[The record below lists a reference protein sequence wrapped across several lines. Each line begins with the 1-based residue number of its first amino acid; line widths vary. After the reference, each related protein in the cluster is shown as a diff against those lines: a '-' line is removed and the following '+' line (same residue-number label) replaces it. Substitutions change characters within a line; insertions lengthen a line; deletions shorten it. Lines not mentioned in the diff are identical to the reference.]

1 MYRILKPFKLLIVF
15 SLLQSSLSFSSNIE
29 NSTNHI
35 KTIVFGA
42 GCFWSVEKKFQ
53 ETYGVIN
60 VESGYADGKN
70 IKPIYKEII
79 KRENRLNPDNYAE
92 VVKVTYNSNKTNL
105 ENLLKTFFEMHD
117 PTQENRQGNDIGVQY
132 RSVVLTSSKEE
143 TLLSN
148 KIKNKYQSLLKEKGF
163 GPIKTNIKE
172 LTNFYL
178 AENYHQD
185 YLKKNPNGYCP
196 DYSTGVV
203 FSKKLDKFT
212 DNKNLVVGKKILIL
226 EAEGCPYCY
235 KLRQDVLNDYQGSFE
250 IFYRKSNELD
260 EIELKSPT
268 WATPTIYFLENGK
281 EVWSHQGYLSNEKF
295 YKSLGRFK
303 LGKTEAY
310 NVAFNQG
317 TDPTYCKEYELFK
330 NTPDGVFIDKLS
342 GAPLFST
349 KYRFN
354 SKTGWLSFT
363 EAVKDSVTEHMD
375 YSYGMVRV
383 EIRSKSSGIHLGHV
397 FNDGPNGKPRY
408 CINATVL
415 EFVPNLDT

>member
-1 MYRILKPFKLLIVF
+1 MYRILKPFKLLVIF
-15 SLLQSSLSFSSNIE
+15 SILQSSLSFSSNIE

-79 KRENRLNPDNYAE
+79 KKENRFNPDNYAE

-143 TLLSN
+143 ILLSN
-148 KIKNKYQSLLKEKGF
+148 KIKNNYQSLLKEKGF

-235 KLRQDVLNDYQGSFE
+235 KLRQDVLNDYQGSLD
-250 IFYRKSNELD
+250 IFYRKSDELD
-260 EIELKSPT
+260 EIELKTPT

-349 KYRFN
+349 KHRFN

-363 EAVKDSVTEHMD
+363 KAVKDSITEHMD

>member
-1 MYRILKPFKLLIVF
+1 MYRILKPFKLLVIF
-15 SLLQSSLSFSSNIE
+15 SILQSSLSFSSNIE

-79 KRENRLNPDNYAE
+79 KRENRFNPDNYAE

-132 RSVVLTSSKEE
+132 RSVVLASSKEE
-143 TLLSN
+143 ILLSN
-148 KIKNKYQSLLKEKGF
+148 KIKNNYQSLLKEKGF

-235 KLRQDVLNDYQGSFE
+235 KLRQDVLNDYQGSLD
-250 IFYRKSNELD
+250 IFYRKSDELD
-260 EIELKSPT
+260 EIELKTPT

-349 KYRFN
+349 KHRFN

-363 EAVKDSVTEHMD
+363 KAVKDSITEHMD

>member
-1 MYRILKPFKLLIVF
+1 MFKIDRKLKLVIFF
-15 SLLQSSLSFSSNIE
+15 LSFFSSWSFSIDLD
-29 NSTNHI
+29 NSTNHLR
-35 KTIVFGA
+35 TIVFGA

-53 ETYGVIN
+53 ETFGV
-60 VESGYADGKN
+60 VDVKSGYADGKN
-70 IKPIYKEII
+70 IKPSYKEII
-79 KRENRLNPDNYAE
+79 KSKNRFNPNNYAE
-92 VVKVTYNSNKTNL
+92 VVKVTYNSNKTSL
-105 ENLLKTFFEMHD
+105 ENLLMTFFEMHD
-117 PTQENRQGNDIGVQY
+117 PTQLNRQGNDIGVQY
-132 RSVVLTSSKEE
+132 RSIILTSSKEE
-143 TLLSN
+143 SLLSSD
-148 KIKNKYQSLLKEKGF
+148 IKVRYQELLSKKGY
-163 GPIKTNIKE
+163 GPIRTVIKE

-185 YLKKNPNGYCP
+185 YLEKNHNGYCP
-196 DYSTGVV
+196 DNSTGVV
-203 FSKKLDKFT
+203 FSKKI
-212 DNKNLVVGKKILIL
+212 KNISNNQDLLIGKKILIL

-235 KLRQDVLNDYQGSFE
+235 KLRQDVLNDYQGSVKLF
-250 IFYRKSNELD
+250 FRKSDELD
-260 EIELKSPT
+260 GLDLKTPS
-268 WATPTIYFLENGK
+268 WATPTIFFLENGK
-281 EVWSHQGYLSNEKF
+281 EVSSHQGYLSREKF
-295 YKSLGRFK
+295 YISLGKFK

-330 NTPDGVFIDKLS
+330 NTPEGVFIDKLS
-342 GAPLFST
+342 GAPLFDT
-349 KYRFN
+349 KHRFN
-354 SKTGWLSFT
+354 SRTGWLSFT

>member
-1 MYRILKPFKLLIVF
+1 MYKLSNYLKIKIFILFFFGSQIY
-15 SLLQSSLSFSSNIE
+15 SFNE
-29 NSTNHI
+29 QNSTYHL
-35 KTIVFGA
+35 KTIIFGA

-53 ETYGVIN
+53 ETYGV
-60 VESGYADGKN
+60 VDVKSGYADGKN
-70 IKPIYKEII
+70 IEPSYKEII
-79 KRENRLNPDNYAE
+79 KRKNRFNPNNYAE
-92 VVKVTYNSNKTNL
+92 VVKVTYNSNKINL
-105 ENLLKTFFEMHD
+105 ESLIKVFFEIHD
-117 PTQENRQGNDIGVQY
+117 PTQLNRQGNDIGVQY
-132 RSVVLTSSKEE
+132 RSLILTSTEE
-143 TLLSN
+143 EIFLAN
-148 KIKNKYQSLLKEKGF
+148 KIKDQYQNLLIKEGY
-163 GPIKTNIKE
+163 GLIKTDIKN

-185 YLKKNPNGYCP
+185 YLEKNPNGYCP
-196 DYSTGVV
+196 DYSTGVF
-203 FSKKLDKFT
+203 FSKKPEKFT
-212 DNKNLVVGKKILIL
+212 DNEDLVTGKKILIL
-226 EAEGCPYCY
+226 EADGCPYCY
-235 KLRQDVLNDYQGSFE
+235 KLRQDVLNNYQGSLELSF
-250 IFYRKSNELD
+250 RKSDELNEL
-260 EIELKSPT
+260 ELKTPT

-281 EVWSHQGYLSNEKF
+281 EVWSHQGYLSNENF
-295 YKSLGRFK
+295 YKSLGKFK

-310 NVAFNQG
+310 DVAFNQG

-349 KYRFN
+349 KHRFN

-363 EAVKDSVTEHMD
+363 EAINDSVTEHMD
-375 YSYGMVRV
+375 YSYGMVRI

>member
-1 MYRILKPFKLLIVF
+1 MFKIDRKLKLVIFF
-15 SLLQSSLSFSSNIE
+15 LSFFSSWSFSIDLD
-29 NSTNHI
+29 NSTNHLR
-35 KTIVFGA
+35 TIVFGA

-53 ETYGVIN
+53 ETFGV
-60 VESGYADGKN
+60 VDVKSGYADGKN
-70 IKPIYKEII
+70 INPSYKEII
-79 KRENRLNPDNYAE
+79 KSKNRFNPNNYAE
-92 VVKVTYNSNKTNL
+92 VVKVTYNSNKTSL
-105 ENLLKTFFEMHD
+105 ENLLMTFFEMHD
-117 PTQENRQGNDIGVQY
+117 PTQLNRQGNDIGVQY
-132 RSVVLTSSKEE
+132 RSIILTSSKEE
-143 TLLSN
+143 SLLSSD
-148 KIKNKYQSLLKEKGF
+148 IKVRYQELLSKKGY
-163 GPIKTNIKE
+163 GPIRTVIKE

-185 YLKKNPNGYCP
+185 YLEKNPNGYCP
-196 DYSTGVV
+196 DNSTGVV
-203 FSKKLDKFT
+203 FSKKI
-212 DNKNLVVGKKILIL
+212 KNLSNNQDLLIGKKILIL

-235 KLRQDVLNDYQGSFE
+235 KLRQDVLNDYQGSVELF
-250 IFYRKSNELD
+250 FRKSDELD
-260 EIELKSPT
+260 GLDLKTPS
-268 WATPTIYFLENGK
+268 WATPTIFFLENGK
-281 EVWSHQGYLSNEKF
+281 EVSSHQGYLSKEKF
-295 YKSLGRFK
+295 YISLGKFK

-330 NTPDGVFIDKLS
+330 NTPEGVFIDKLS
-342 GAPLFST
+342 GAPLFDT
-349 KYRFN
+349 KHRFN
-354 SKTGWLSFT
+354 SRTGWLSFT

>member
-1 MYRILKPFKLLIVF
+1 MYRILKPFRLLVIF
-15 SLLQSSLSFSSNIE
+15 SILQSSLSFSSNIE
-29 NSTNHI
+29 NSTNHK

-70 IKPIYKEII
+70 IKPFYKEII
-79 KRENRLNPDNYAE
+79 KRENRFNPDNYAE

-143 TLLSN
+143 ILLSN
-148 KIKNKYQSLLKEKGF
+148 KVKNKYQSLLKEKGF

-235 KLRQDVLNDYQGSFE
+235 KLRQDVLNDYQGSLE
-250 IFYRKSNELD
+250 IFYRKSDELD
-260 EIELKSPT
+260 EIELKTPT

-295 YKSLGRFK
+295 YKSLGKFK

-310 NVAFNQG
+310 DVAFNQG

-349 KYRFN
+349 RYRFN

>member
-1 MYRILKPFKLLIVF
+1 MFKIDRKLKLVIFF
-15 SLLQSSLSFSSNIE
+15 LSFFSSWSFSIDLD
-29 NSTNHI
+29 NSTNHLR
-35 KTIVFGA
+35 TIVFGA

-53 ETYGVIN
+53 ETFGV
-60 VESGYADGKN
+60 VDVKSGYADGKN
-70 IKPIYKEII
+70 IKPSYKEII
-79 KRENRLNPDNYAE
+79 KSKNRFNPNNYAE
-92 VVKVTYNSNKTNL
+92 VVKVTYNSNKTTL
-105 ENLLKTFFEMHD
+105 ENLLMTFFEMHD
-117 PTQENRQGNDIGVQY
+117 PTQLNRQGNDIGVQY
-132 RSVVLTSSKEE
+132 RSIILTSSKEE
-143 TLLSN
+143 SLLSSD
-148 KIKNKYQSLLKEKGF
+148 IKVRYQELLSKKGY
-163 GPIKTNIKE
+163 GPIRTVIKE

-185 YLKKNPNGYCP
+185 YLEKNPNGYCP
-196 DYSTGVV
+196 DNSTGVV
-203 FSKKLDKFT
+203 FSKKI
-212 DNKNLVVGKKILIL
+212 KNISNNQDLLIGKKILIL

-235 KLRQDVLNDYQGSFE
+235 KLRQDVLNDYQGSVKLF
-250 IFYRKSNELD
+250 FRKSDELD
-260 EIELKSPT
+260 GLDLKTPS
-268 WATPTIYFLENGK
+268 WATPTIFFLENGK
-281 EVWSHQGYLSNEKF
+281 EVSSHQGYLTKEKF
-295 YKSLGRFK
+295 YISLGKFK

-330 NTPDGVFIDKLS
+330 NTPEGVFIDKLS
-342 GAPLFST
+342 GAPLFDT
-349 KYRFN
+349 KHRFN
-354 SKTGWLSFT
+354 SRTGWLSFT

>member
-1 MYRILKPFKLLIVF
+1 MYRILKPFKLLVIF
-15 SLLQSSLSFSSNIE
+15 SILQSSLSFSSNIE

-79 KRENRLNPDNYAE
+79 KRENRFNPDNYAE

-143 TLLSN
+143 ILLSN
-148 KIKNKYQSLLKEKGF
+148 KIKNNYQSLLKEKGF

>member
-1 MYRILKPFKLLIVF
+1 MFKIDRKLKLVIFF
-15 SLLQSSLSFSSNIE
+15 LSFFSSWSFSIDLD
-29 NSTNHI
+29 NSTNHLR
-35 KTIVFGA
+35 TIIFGA

-53 ETYGVIN
+53 ETFGV
-60 VESGYADGKN
+60 VDVKSGYADGKN
-70 IKPIYKEII
+70 IKPSYKEII
-79 KRENRLNPDNYAE
+79 KSKNRFNPNNYAE
-92 VVKVTYNSNKTNL
+92 VVKVTYNSNKTSL
-105 ENLLKTFFEMHD
+105 ENLLMTFFEMHD
-117 PTQENRQGNDIGVQY
+117 PTQLNRQGNDIGVQY
-132 RSVVLTSSKEE
+132 RSIILTSSKEE
-143 TLLSN
+143 SLLSSD
-148 KIKNKYQSLLKEKGF
+148 IKVRYQELLSKKGY
-163 GPIKTNIKE
+163 GPIRTVIKE

-185 YLKKNPNGYCP
+185 YLEKNPNGYCP
-196 DYSTGVV
+196 DNSTGVV
-203 FSKKLDKFT
+203 FSKKI
-212 DNKNLVVGKKILIL
+212 KNISNNQDLLIGKKILIL

-235 KLRQDVLNDYQGSFE
+235 KLRKDVLNDYQGSVELF
-250 IFYRKSNELD
+250 FRKSDELD
-260 EIELKSPT
+260 GLDLKTPS
-268 WATPTIYFLENGK
+268 WATPTIFFLENGK
-281 EVWSHQGYLSNEKF
+281 EVSSHQGYLSKEKF
-295 YKSLGRFK
+295 YISLGKFK

-330 NTPDGVFIDKLS
+330 NTPEGVFIDKLS
-342 GAPLFST
+342 GAPLFDT
-349 KYRFN
+349 KHRFN
-354 SKTGWLSFT
+354 SRTGWLSFT

>member
-1 MYRILKPFKLLIVF
+1 MFKIDRKLKLVIFF
-15 SLLQSSLSFSSNIE
+15 LSFFSSWSFSIDLD
-29 NSTNHI
+29 NSTNHLR
-35 KTIVFGA
+35 TIVFGA

-53 ETYGVIN
+53 ETFGV
-60 VESGYADGKN
+60 VDVKSGYADGKN
-70 IKPIYKEII
+70 INPSYKEII
-79 KRENRLNPDNYAE
+79 KSKNRFNPNNYAE
-92 VVKVTYNSNKTNL
+92 VVKVTYNSNKTSL

-117 PTQENRQGNDIGVQY
+117 PTQLNRQGNDIGVQY
-132 RSVVLTSSKEE
+132 RSIILTSSKEE
-143 TLLSN
+143 SLLSSD
-148 KIKNKYQSLLKEKGF
+148 IKVRYQELLSKKGY
-163 GPIKTNIKE
+163 GPIRTVIKE

-185 YLKKNPNGYCP
+185 YLEKNPNGYCP
-196 DYSTGVV
+196 DNSTGVV
-203 FSKKLDKFT
+203 FSKKI
-212 DNKNLVVGKKILIL
+212 KNLSNNQDLLIGKKILIL

-235 KLRQDVLNDYQGSFE
+235 KLRQDVLNDYQGSVELF
-250 IFYRKSNELD
+250 FRKSDELD
-260 EIELKSPT
+260 GLDLKTPS
-268 WATPTIYFLENGK
+268 WATPTIFFLENGK
-281 EVWSHQGYLSNEKF
+281 EVSSHQGYLSKEKF
-295 YKSLGRFK
+295 YISLGKFK

-330 NTPDGVFIDKLS
+330 NTPEGVFIDKLS
-342 GAPLFST
+342 GAPLFDT
-349 KYRFN
+349 KHRFN
-354 SKTGWLSFT
+354 SRTGWLSFT

>member
-1 MYRILKPFKLLIVF
+1 MYRILKPFKLIIVF
-15 SLLQSSLSFSSNIE
+15 LLLQSSLSFSSNIE

-70 IKPIYKEII
+70 IKPFYKEII
-79 KRENRLNPDNYAE
+79 KRENRFNPDNYAE

-132 RSVVLTSSKEE
+132 RSVILTSSKEE
-143 TLLSN
+143 ILLAN
-148 KIKNKYQSLLKEKGF
+148 KVKNKYQSLLKEKGF
-163 GPIKTNIKE
+163 GPIKTKVKE

-212 DNKNLVVGKKILIL
+212 DNKNIVIGKKILIL

-235 KLRQDVLNDYQGSFE
+235 KLRQDVLNNYQGSLE
-250 IFYRKSNELD
+250 IFYRKSDELD
-260 EIELKSPT
+260 EIELKTPT

-295 YKSLGRFK
+295 YKSLGKFK

-383 EIRSKSSGIHLGHV
+383 EIRPKSSGIHLGHV

>member
-1 MYRILKPFKLLIVF
+1 MFKIDRKLKLVIFF
-15 SLLQSSLSFSSNIE
+15 LSFFSSWSFSIDLD
-29 NSTNHI
+29 NSTNHLR
-35 KTIVFGA
+35 TIVFGA

-53 ETYGVIN
+53 ETFGV
-60 VESGYADGKN
+60 VDVKSGYADGKN
-70 IKPIYKEII
+70 IKPSYKEII
-79 KRENRLNPDNYAE
+79 KSKNRFNPNNYAE
-92 VVKVTYNSNKTNL
+92 VVKVTYNSNKTSL
-105 ENLLKTFFEMHD
+105 ENLLMTFFEMHD
-117 PTQENRQGNDIGVQY
+117 PTQLNRQGNDIGVQY
-132 RSVVLTSSKEE
+132 RSIILTSSKEE
-143 TLLSN
+143 SLLSSD
-148 KIKNKYQSLLKEKGF
+148 IKVRYQELLSKKGY
-163 GPIKTNIKE
+163 GPIRTVIKE

-185 YLKKNPNGYCP
+185 YLEKNPNGYCP
-196 DYSTGVV
+196 DNSTGVV
-203 FSKKLDKFT
+203 FSKKI
-212 DNKNLVVGKKILIL
+212 KNISNNQDLFIGKKILIL

-235 KLRQDVLNDYQGSFE
+235 KLRQDVLNDYQGSVKLF
-250 IFYRKSNELD
+250 FRKSDELD
-260 EIELKSPT
+260 GLDLKTPS
-268 WATPTIYFLENGK
+268 WATPTIFFLENGK
-281 EVWSHQGYLSNEKF
+281 EVSSHQGYLSKEKF
-295 YKSLGRFK
+295 YISLGKFK

-330 NTPDGVFIDKLS
+330 NTPEGVFIDKLS
-342 GAPLFST
+342 GAPLFDT
-349 KYRFN
+349 KHRFN
-354 SKTGWLSFT
+354 SRTGWLSFT

>member
-1 MYRILKPFKLLIVF
+1 MFKIDRKLKLVIFF
-15 SLLQSSLSFSSNIE
+15 LSFFSSWSFSIDLD
-29 NSTNHI
+29 NSTNHLR
-35 KTIVFGA
+35 TIVFGA

-53 ETYGVIN
+53 ETFGV
-60 VESGYADGKN
+60 VDVKSGYADGKN
-70 IKPIYKEII
+70 IKPSYKEII
-79 KRENRLNPDNYAE
+79 KSKNRFNPNNYAE
-92 VVKVTYNSNKTNL
+92 VVKVTYNSNKTSL
-105 ENLLKTFFEMHD
+105 ENLLMTFFEMHD
-117 PTQENRQGNDIGVQY
+117 PTQLNRQGNDIGVQY
-132 RSVVLTSSKEE
+132 RSIILTSSKEE
-143 TLLSN
+143 SLLSSD
-148 KIKNKYQSLLKEKGF
+148 IKVRYQELLSKKGY
-163 GPIKTNIKE
+163 GPIRTVIKE

-185 YLKKNPNGYCP
+185 YLEKNPNGYCP
-196 DYSTGVV
+196 DNSTGVV
-203 FSKKLDKFT
+203 FSKKI
-212 DNKNLVVGKKILIL
+212 KNISNNQDLLIGKKILIL

-235 KLRQDVLNDYQGSFE
+235 KLRQDVLNDYQGSVELF
-250 IFYRKSNELD
+250 FRKSDELD
-260 EIELKSPT
+260 GLDLKTPS
-268 WATPTIYFLENGK
+268 WATPTIFFLENGK
-281 EVWSHQGYLSNEKF
+281 EVSSHQGYLSKEKF
-295 YKSLGRFK
+295 YTSLGKFK

-330 NTPDGVFIDKLS
+330 NTPEGVFIDKLS
-342 GAPLFST
+342 GAPLFDT
-349 KYRFN
+349 KHRFN
-354 SKTGWLSFT
+354 SRTGWLSFT